1 MLKRFLYISFI
12 MLLALYMSPTWPLL
26 SGNRNGRGGARKI
39 FDEFSCTNPFILY
52 KIYLRAPP

>member
-1 MLKRFLYISFI
+1 